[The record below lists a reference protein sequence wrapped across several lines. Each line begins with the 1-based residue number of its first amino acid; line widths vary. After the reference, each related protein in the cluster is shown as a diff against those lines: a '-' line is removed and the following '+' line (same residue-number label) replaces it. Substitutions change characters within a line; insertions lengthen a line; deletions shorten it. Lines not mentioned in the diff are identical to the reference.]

1 MAAQTDT
8 YTALVNQP
16 LGKRI
21 AASLGLPQP
30 AVLRRYQP
38 GQALVEGSVLVLGEG
53 HAADE
58 AAAILLDWGV
68 DVRRQSAPAD
78 RYGAVIACYDDAV
91 TPADLSETTLLLGS
105 VQRQLGRCARVIT
118 VFRDP
123 NATADPAVRAARRGV
138 EGMTRSLAHEM
149 RRGSTANGLLLGE
162 DTALSSPGATGTLR
176 FLLSARSAFVSGQ
189 FIPVTTEAGQLPAD
203 WERPL
208 AGSVAVVTGAARG
221 IGAAIAETL
230 HRDGATIVG
239 VDVPAAGQALAG
251 VMNRLSGTALQL
263 DITAADAGQR
273 ILEHCAQR
281 HGRLDIV
288 VHNAGIT
295 RDKKLANM
303 DASRWDSV
311 IAVNIESQLAMNRVF
326 LEAAGQGTVAAQLRI
341 ASLASTSGIAGNSGQ
356 TNYAASKAGVMG
368 MVSATAD
375 QMAAA
380 GGPEDAAR
388 GTINA
393 VAPGFIETEMTARI
407 PVATREIGRR
417 LNSLQQGGQPV
428 DVAEAIAFLVS
439 DAAGGTSGH
448 TLRVCGQGLMGA

>member
-16 LGKRI
+16 LGKKI
-21 AASLGLPQP
+21 ATALGLPQP

-38 GQALVEGSVLVLGEG
+38 GQALVDGSVLVLGDG

-58 AAAILLDWGV
+58 AAAILLDWDL
-68 DVRRQSAPAD
+68 DVRRQPAPAD
-78 RYGAVIACYDDAV
+78 RYGAVVACYDDAG
-91 TPADLSETTLLLGS
+91 TPADLSATTLQLGS
-105 VQRQLGRCARVIT
+105 VQRQLGRSARVIT

-123 NATADPAVRAARRGV
+123 SGTDAPEARAARRGV

-149 RRGSTANGLLLGE
+149 RRGATANGLVLGE
-162 DTALSSPGATGTLR
+162 EAALSSAGATGALR
-176 FLLSARSAFVSGQ
+176 FLLSAKSAFVSGQ
-189 FIPVTTEAGQLPAD
+189 FIPVTAVAGTPPAD

-208 AGSVAVVTGAARG
+208 AGRVAVVTGAARG

-230 HRDGATIVG
+230 HRDGATVVG
-239 VDVPAAGQALAG
+239 VDVPAAGQALAD
-251 VMNRLSGTALQL
+251 VVNRLSGTALQL
-263 DITAADAGQR
+263 DITAPDAGQR
-273 ILEHCAQR
+273 ILAHCATR

-303 DASRWDSV
+303 DAARWDSV
-311 IAVNIESQLAMNRVF
+311 IAVNIESQLAMNRAF
-326 LEAAGQGTVAAQLRI
+326 LGEDGRGIVAEHLRI
-341 ASLASTSGIAGNSGQ
+341 ASLASTSGIAGNGGQ

-368 MVSATAD
+368 MVSATAA
-375 QMAAA
+375 QMA
-380 GGPEDAAR
+380 GSR
-388 GTINA
+388 HTINA

-407 PVATREIGRR
+407 PMATREIGRR
-417 LNSLQQGGQPV
+417 LNSLQQGGRPV

-439 DAAGGTSGH
+439 EAAAGTSGH

>member
-1 MAAQTDT
+1 MAAQADT

-21 AASLGLPQP
+21 ATALGLPQP

-38 GQALVEGSVLVLGEG
+38 GQALVEGSVLILGEG

-68 DVRRQSAPAD
+68 DVRRQPAPAD
-78 RYGAVIACYDDAV
+78 RFGAVVACYDDAG
-91 TPADLSETTLLLGS
+91 TPADLSATTLRLGS
-105 VQRQLGRCARVIT
+105 VQRQLGRGARVIT

-123 NATADPAVRAARRGV
+123 AATADPAVRAARRGV

-149 RRGSTANGLLLGE
+149 RRGATANGLVLGQ
-162 DTALSSPGATGTLR
+162 DTALSSAGATGALR
-176 FLLSARSAFVSGQ
+176 FLLSAKSAFVSGQ
-189 FIPVTTEAGQLPAD
+189 FLPVTAEAGALPAD
-203 WERPL
+203 WEKPL
-208 AGSVAVVTGAARG
+208 AGKVAVVTGAARG

-230 HRDGATIVG
+230 HRDGATVVG
-239 VDVPAAGQALAG
+239 VDVPAAGQALAS
-251 VMNRLSGTALQL
+251 VVNRLSGTALQL

-273 ILEHCAQR
+273 ILAHCAER

-303 DASRWDSV
+303 DAARWDSV
-311 IAVNIESQLAMNRVF
+311 IAVNIESQLAMNRAF
-326 LEAAGQGTVAAQLRI
+326 LGAAGRGTVAAPLRI
-341 ASLASTSGIAGNSGQ
+341 ASLASTSGIAGNGGQ

-368 MVSATAD
+368 MVSATAAE
-375 QMAAA
+375 MAAS
-380 GGPEDAAR
+380 G

-439 DAAGGTSGH
+439 DAAGGTSGQ

>member
-1 MAAQTDT
+1 MTASTDT

-21 AASLGLPQP
+21 ASALGLPQP
-30 AVLRRYQP
+30 AVLRRYEP
-38 GQALVEGSVLVLGEG
+38 GQRLVEGSVLVLGEG

-58 AAAILLDWGV
+58 AAALLLDWDL
-68 DVRRQSAPAD
+68 DVRRQAAPSD
-78 RYGAVIACYDDAV
+78 RFAAVVACYDEVVA
-91 TPADLSETTLLLGS
+91 PGDLSATTLQLGA
-105 VQRQLGRCARVIT
+105 VQRQLGPSSRVVT

-123 NATADPAVRAARRGV
+123 AAADRPATQAARRGV
-138 EGMTRSLAHEM
+138 EGLTRSLAHEM
-149 RRGSTANGLLLGE
+149 RRGGTANGLVLGPE
-162 DTALSSPGATGTLR
+162 IALSAPGAVGALR
-176 FLLSARSAFVSGQ
+176 FLLSAKSAFVSGQ
-189 FIPVTTEAGQLPAD
+189 FIPVATDGGSLPAD
-203 WERPL
+203 WEKPL
-208 AGSVAVVTGAARG
+208 AGTVAVVTGAARG
-221 IGAAIAETL
+221 IGAAIAATL

-251 VMNRLSGTALQL
+251 VVNSLSGTALQL
-263 DITAADAGQR
+263 DITAPDAGAR
-273 ILEHCAQR
+273 ILEHCASR
-281 HGRLDIV
+281 HGRMDIV

-303 DASRWDSV
+303 DAARWDSV
-311 IAVNIESQLAMNRVF
+311 MAVNIDSQLAMNREF
-326 LEAAGQGTVAAQLRI
+326 LAAAGQGVASGSLRI
-341 ASLASTSGIAGNSGQ
+341 AALASTSGIAGNAGQ

-368 MVSATAD
+368 MVAATARLMSGVGIGD
-375 QMAAA
+375 EH
-380 GGPEDAAR
+380 G

-428 DVAEAIAFLVS
+428 DVAEAISFLVS
-439 DAAGGTSGH
+439 DAAGGTTGH

>member
-21 AASLGLPQP
+21 ASALGLPQP

-38 GQALVEGSVLVLGEG
+38 GQALVEGSVLVLGDG

-58 AAAILLDWGV
+58 AAAVLLDWDL
-68 DVRRQSAPAD
+68 DVRRQPAPAD
-78 RYGAVIACYDDAV
+78 RYGAVVACYDDAG
-91 TPADLSETTLLLGS
+91 TPADLSATTLQLGS
-105 VQRQLGRCARVIT
+105 VQRQLGRSARVIT

-123 NATADPAVRAARRGV
+123 AGTDAPAARAARRGV

-149 RRGSTANGLLLGE
+149 RRGATANGLVLGE
-162 DTALSSPGATGTLR
+162 ETALSSAGATGALR
-176 FLLSARSAFVSGQ
+176 FLLSAKSAFVSGQ
-189 FIPVTTEAGQLPAD
+189 FIPVTAVAGTPPAD

-208 AGSVAVVTGAARG
+208 AGRVAVVTGAARG

-230 HRDGATIVG
+230 HRDGATVVG
-239 VDVPAAGQALAG
+239 VDVPAAGQALAD
-251 VMNRLSGTALQL
+251 VVNRLSGTALQL
-263 DITAADAGQR
+263 DITAQDAGQR
-273 ILEHCAQR
+273 ILAHCAAR

-303 DASRWDSV
+303 DATRWDSV
-311 IAVNIESQLAMNRVF
+311 IAVNIESQLAMNRAF
-326 LEAAGQGTVAAQLRI
+326 LGEDGRGIVAEHLRI
-341 ASLASTSGIAGNSGQ
+341 ASLASTSGIAGNGGQ

-368 MVSATAD
+368 MVSATAA
-375 QMAAA
+375 QME
-380 GGPEDAAR
+380 GSR
-388 GTINA
+388 HTINA

-417 LNSLQQGGQPV
+417 LNSLQQGGRPV

-439 DAAGGTSGH
+439 DAAAGTSGH